1 MVAYVYQK
9 EIVSS
14 DNNTNAPRIT
24 RVYSIE
30 GLENLPA
37 EPLRQFLES
46 MQSRPASKIDIKYQ
60 RVMEYF
66 MRNDLDVLFVQEGN
80 QV

>member
-1 MVAYVYQK
+1 MYQK

-14 DNNTNAPRIT
+14 DNNANVPRIT

-30 GLENLPA
+30 ELENLPA